1 MPARSARCCSN
12 GSASPNSRSHVTC
25 TEGMPRHEAPHHRD
39 IRSCGHPVGGSRR
52 RGWSRHRHHHDHHGG
67 DGLARWACVITP
79 ARTPADVDQAYN
91 GPRATVTNGVAT
103 FVVPTAQTNG
113 MYFSIDTPKPA
124 QINAAA
130 LIVFQYKG
138 SAPGGLTVT
147 KAQGQASRRAS
158 ACWAGTD
165 EGRWTSTSL
174 WLGSSC
180 RRSFRAS
187 PTAHGRPPCRWPGV
201 VPTDPALAPF
211 WPLVKGV
218 LATQNSVECAS

>member
-1 MPARSARCCSN
+1 MKRLIIGTSAAAAILWAVP
-12 GSASPNSRSHVTC
+12 GAGAGAVTATTTITMAVTGC
-25 TEGMPRHEAPHHRD
+25 EG
-39 IRSCGHPVGGSRR
+39 
-52 RGWSRHRHHHDHHGG
+52 
-67 DGLARWACVITP
+67 CVITP

-91 GPRATVTNGVAT
+91 GPKATVTNGVAT

-138 SAPGGLTVT
+138 SAPGSTVT

-158 ACWAGTD
+158 ACWAGTAEKAVD
-165 EGRWTSTSL
+165 IDVTVARVLMPAFVPGKPNST
-174 WLGSSC
+174 
-180 RRSFRAS
+180 RK
-187 PTAHGRPPCRWPGV
+187 TAVPMAWV
-201 VPTDPALAPF
+201 VPTEPALAPF

>member
-1 MPARSARCCSN
+1 
-12 GSASPNSRSHVTC
+12 
-25 TEGMPRHEAPHHRD
+25 
-39 IRSCGHPVGGSRR
+39 
-52 RGWSRHRHHHDHHGG
+52 
-67 DGLARWACVITP
+67 
-79 ARTPADVDQAYN
+79 
-91 GPRATVTNGVAT
+91 
-103 FVVPTAQTNG
+103 

-138 SAPGGLTVT
+138 SAPGSTVT

-165 EGRWTSTSL
+165 PKGGGHRRHCGSGPHAGVRSGGPAARGRRADG
-174 WLGSSC
+174 LGG
-180 RRSFRAS
+180 A
-187 PTAHGRPPCRWPGV
+187 
-201 VPTDPALAPF
+201 TDPALAPF